1 MRHRCFICIVEDP
14 KVLSNQWVHICFVDF
29 TVCPVSTAFDE
40 RFCIHSHCCNG
51 YALPTLKKVSIIYWE
66 FLERDQFF
74 AHVLTS
80 LWPKIC
86 WIRKFI
92 WICVHRLTQDFQN
105 SVVYVH
111 VLLFDPIVA
120 YYLLDMGLTWPQSG
134 FSLLVITVQILDY
147 ETNLQFSRLGH
158 FLATLVSPS

>member
-1 MRHRCFICIVEDP
+1 M
-14 KVLSNQWVHICFVDF
+14 
-29 TVCPVSTAFDE
+29 
-40 RFCIHSHCCNG
+40 
-51 YALPTLKKVSIIYWE
+51 SIIYWE
-66 FLERDQFF
+66 FLQRDQFF
-74 AHVLTS
+74 SHVLTS

-92 WICVHRLTQDFQN
+92 WIFVHRLTQAFQN

-134 FSLLVITVQILDY
+134 FSLLVITVQILGLQNKTYKFQDWVISWLPSY
-147 ETNLQFSRLGH
+147 HQVKGYCLVRWDSYNIIIFFYMFEEVSWKNLQIK
-158 FLATLVSPS
+158 VK